1 MNKRTGLK
9 IQALT
14 NLINHAKTSED
25 ERDAAK
31 RALLRI
37 HAAQAE
43 ATKDV
48 VDPEY
53 LRFHNAGHWKGS
65 KYEQARRL
73 DLAAIAKLMRED
85 IKIARK
91 VGKATPGATDLAVL
105 DPIADA
111 PAEIKVSIRSRYFS
125 GGGAIDVVILNV
137 PAAWGWTEG
146 EIDDGYND
154 GRVRKIATPA
164 FAAYKAAIEE
174 IYNAYNYDNS
184 DAQTDYFDRHYWGS
198 VDTQER
204 VYFPRRWEMAG

>member
-1 MNKRTGLK
+1 MNKRTAVK

-43 ATKDV
+43 QGQADE
-48 VDPEY
+48 DY
-53 LRFHNAGHWKGS
+53 QRFHNAGHWKGS

-73 DLAAIAKLMRED
+73 GLAEIAKLMRED
-85 IKIARK
+85 IKMSRK
-91 VGKATPGATDLAVL
+91 AGTLPAGAADLAVV

-125 GGGAIDVVILNV
+125 GGGAIDVTISNV

-146 EIDDGYND
+146 EIDNDYND
-154 GRVRKIATPA
+154 GRVHKIATPA
-164 FAAYKAAIEE
+164 FAAYKAAIEQ
-174 IYNAYNYDNS
+174 IHSAYNYDNS
-184 DAQTDYFDRHYWGS
+184 DAQVDYFERHYWGS

-204 VYFPRRWEMAG
+204 VHFPRHWEYAA

>member
-1 MNKRTGLK
+1 MNKRTAVK

-14 NLINHAKTSED
+14 DLINHAKTGDD

-31 RALLRI
+31 RALLRV
-37 HAAQAE
+37 HAAQAKT
-43 ATKDV
+43 AQDG
-48 VDPEY
+48 DADY
-53 LRFHNAGHWKGS
+53 QRFHNQGHWKGS

-73 DLAAIAKLMRED
+73 GLAEIAKLMRED

-91 VGKATPGATDLAVL
+91 VGKAAPGATDLAIV
-105 DPIADA
+105 DPIGDA

-125 GGGAIDVVILNV
+125 GGGAIDVVIRNV

-146 EIDDGYND
+146 EIDNGYND
-154 GRVRKIATPA
+154 GRIHKIATPA

-174 IYNAYNYDNS
+174 IHNAYNYDNS
-184 DAQTDYFDRHYWGS
+184 DTQTDYFERHYWGS

-204 VYFPRRWEMAG
+204 VHFPRSWERAA